1 MGHTISAQTSL
12 PPPSLRK
19 PSSSSCHISKALAT
33 SQMQTQVCRTCPS
46 GDILV
51 GINFQRALR
60 DSAKN
65 RKRTFINYLLTSGEN
80 SRRNDNAVLRQKHYM
95 HYQERSSTL
104 RPTFPMGFKCTD
116 SLVISPLARVF
127 KQITCALSGWPERI
141 WLALAYF
148 RVQETS

>member
-19 PSSSSCHISKALAT
+19 PSSSSCHVSKALAT

-60 DSAKN
+60 NSAKN

-104 RPTFPMGFKCTD
+104 RPTLPRGFALTD
-116 SLVISPLARVF
+116 MASMLVMLEWSTLLFLPSEPTGGNGKPWRM
-127 KQITCALSGWPERI
+127 S
-141 WLALAYF
+141 
-148 RVQETS
+148 